1 MIARFIQVLRRIFQR
16 RKHSRWVKLEA
27 VLGIRIYNF
36 SLFEKALRHPSV
48 ERSQAYRPLQ
58 SYERLEFLGDAILG
72 AVVAEYL
79 YNMFPGEMEGFL
91 TDMRSKLVS
100 GDACAKTARD
110 LGLGEFV
117 EFNPY
122 IESQDRCENDSV
134 LADCLESVIGAIH
147 LDSGITN
154 SRSFIHQHILERV
167 DLQELVTKDDNY
179 KSRLQEFV
187 QSRGWPQP
195 EYLVTDTSGPPH
207 DRIFTIHVHV
217 DGDRLGKGQA
227 TSKKKAEQQAAHQA
241 LKSLA
246 SGH

>member
-1 MIARFIQVLRRIFQR
+1 MNARFSQALRRILQR
-16 RKHSRWVKLEA
+16 RKHSRWMKLEA
-27 VLGIRIYNF
+27 VLGVRIYDF

-48 ERSQAYRPLQ
+48 ERNQTYGLLQ

-79 YNMFPGEMEGFL
+79 YERFPEEMEGFL

-100 GDACAKTARD
+100 GDACAKTACD

-122 IESQDRCENDSV
+122 VEPQGGYVNDSV
-134 LADCLESVIGAIH
+134 LADCLESIIGAIH

-154 SRSFIHQHILERV
+154 SRNFIHRHILERV

-187 QSRGWPQP
+187 QSRGWSQP

-207 DRIFTIHVHV
+207 DRIFTVHVHV

-241 LKSLA
+241 LKFLSL
-246 SGH
+246 GH